1 MTEQLEKI
9 EYKKGGSIDK
19 EDSVEMNVPLMIR
32 IMELARE
39 DVKSDKELHDVAERM
54 IKIRNKG
61 ILTMDDYDFI
71 KSVKKKVPKK

>member
-1 MTEQLEKI
+1 
-9 EYKKGGSIDK
+9 
-19 EDSVEMNVPLMIR
+19 MIR

-71 KSVKKKVPKK
+71 KSVKKKAPKK